1 MMSHHLVISKAGGAT
16 VQEAIAA
23 RCPMIVNQVI
33 PGQEEGNA
41 ELITK
46 FNLGAVVEKNKEVA
60 GAVELAFEKRA
71 TLWHEWRRN
80 LKKISRPD
88 AALRIGELILEAADH
103 DQPGRKAVKL
113 FETAP
118 DRVMRPAPANGIPHS
133 ALRTPHSQMLLC
145 DFHIHTNYSD
155 GKLSVPEVV
164 DFYGERG
171 FDCICITDHLA
182 DPKRLLGKLSEL
194 SNMTLAQEQIG
205 EYFEVI
211 ERERQRAWRRYKM
224 LVLTGIEF
232 NKDGYTRKTSA
243 HLLGIDLKAPI
254 SAALDIPD
262 IIGQIHRQG
271 GLAVASHPHIMKS
284 EWGKNTLYLWEN
296 QEKFAPLLDA
306 WEIANRNNIFND
318 IGLKRLPFIANSDF
332 HKPRHIY
339 SWKTLIHA
347 AKDAEA
353 IKDCIRRNE
362 HVAITLYRDFPASQ
376 PSVHGLL
383 PSSGNLP
390 YFQDRLPLHAINS

>member
-1 MMSHHLVISKAGGAT
+1 LEQIENFQRHL
-16 VQEAIAA
+16 
-23 RCPMIVNQVI
+23 P
-33 PGQEEGNA
+33 
-41 ELITK
+41 L
-46 FNLGAVVEKNKEVA
+46 
-60 GAVELAFEKRA
+60 
-71 TLWHEWRRN
+71 
-80 LKKISRPD
+80 
-88 AALRIGELILEAADH
+88 
-103 DQPGRKAVKL
+103 
-113 FETAP
+113 
-118 DRVMRPAPANGIPHS
+118 
-133 ALRTPHSQMLLC
+133 SQMLLC

-205 EYFEVI
+205 EYFAVI

-262 IIGQIHRQG
+262 IIEQIHRQG
-271 GLAVASHPHIMKS
+271 ALAVASHPHIMKS

-332 HKPRHIY
+332 HKPKHIY

-347 AKDAEA
+347 AKDPEA

-376 PSVHGLL
+376 SSVQGLQ
-383 PSSGNLP
+383 PSSSNLP